1 LPTDGH
7 GPAGARAPILL
18 APCRPRVPRSLRA
31 EGGELVTWN
40 ADGAAEADGL
50 DGAGLDGGVD
60 GFDV

>member
-1 LPTDGH
+1 
-7 GPAGARAPILL
+7 
-18 APCRPRVPRSLRA
+18 VPRSLRA